1 MSAKMQL
8 SLSAP
13 KNAPIIMVLMSAL
26 VSQDMK
32 VTPKAMERAVD
43 ANLVP

>member
-1 MSAKMQL
+1 MQL

-32 VTPKAMERAVD
+32 VMAKAMERAVD
-43 ANLVP
+43 ANPVP

>member
-1 MSAKMQL
+1 MQV

-32 VTPKAMERAVD
+32 VMAKVMERAVD
-43 ANLVP
+43 ANPVP